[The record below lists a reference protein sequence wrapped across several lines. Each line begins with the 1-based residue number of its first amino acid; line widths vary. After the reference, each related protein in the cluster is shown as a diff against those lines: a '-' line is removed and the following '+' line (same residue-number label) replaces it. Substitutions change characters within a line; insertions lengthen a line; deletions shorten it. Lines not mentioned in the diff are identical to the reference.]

1 MIKKKVTLVKLNE
14 KTGKRAANAR
24 RVATPES
31 ISKTESIRKDK
42 LKRMKE
48 FRSWW
53 N

>member
-24 RVATPES
+24 RGATPES
-31 ISKTESIRKDK
+31 IAKTEAIRKDK

>member
-1 MIKKKVTLVKLNE
+1 MIKKKVTLVKLND
-14 KTGKRAANAR
+14 KTAKRAANAR
-24 RVATPES
+24 RSATPES
-31 ISKTESIRKDK
+31 IAKTEAIKKDK

>member
-24 RVATPES
+24 RSATPES
-31 ISKTESIRKDK
+31 RAKTEAIRKDK